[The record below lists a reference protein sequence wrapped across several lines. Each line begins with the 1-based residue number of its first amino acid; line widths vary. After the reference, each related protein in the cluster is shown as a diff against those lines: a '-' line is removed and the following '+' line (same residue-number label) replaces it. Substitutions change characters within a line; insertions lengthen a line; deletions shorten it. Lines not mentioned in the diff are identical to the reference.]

1 MAPHLQSATS
11 SDAGSSTRQH
21 NTEPN
26 VHPNLNDIGKIIDD
40 KMSFEAVAAAVKAL
54 SVGEKCHLL
63 KDHFVRPT
71 HYEFPSWFLHQ
82 CQRCFQSR
90 YLRDFPWM
98 VYSPSLDAAFCKHCA
113 LTMPFEGRKNEGAF
127 VNKPFTTFMKKQ
139 KITGVLTTTTNP

>member
-54 SVGEKCHLL
+54 SVGEKYHLL
-63 KDHFVRPT
+63 KDHFVPPT
-71 HYEFPSWFLHQ
+71 HYEFPSRFLHQ
-82 CQRCFQSR
+82 CHASSH
-90 YLRDFPWM
+90 DTSGTFPGW
-98 VYSPSLDAAFCKHCA
+98 STA
-113 LTMPFEGRKNEGAF
+113 LHWTRHSANT
-127 VNKPFTTFMKKQ
+127 VH
-139 KITGVLTTTTNP
+139 